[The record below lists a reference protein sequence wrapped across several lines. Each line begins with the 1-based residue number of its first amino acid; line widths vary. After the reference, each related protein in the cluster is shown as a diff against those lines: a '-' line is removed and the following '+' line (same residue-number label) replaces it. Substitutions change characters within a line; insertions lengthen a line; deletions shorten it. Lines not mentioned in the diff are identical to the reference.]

1 MWICTLTLC
10 RRIFSSSFEFKARS
24 SSNLNLTRRN
34 SLWYSSLSR
43 KRKMQYYYTITR
55 HVCIEFLENYLCCVL
70 VFDDVVSRLLVDFA
84 VVPMLDYYVHNFH
97 RIQNPQK
104 FCKKLQNELFELFF
118 KNHQLFLENHFK
130 SCELVVKSWMTLCI
144 FQQDFLLQ

>member
-43 KRKMQYYYTITR
+43 KRKMQYYYTR